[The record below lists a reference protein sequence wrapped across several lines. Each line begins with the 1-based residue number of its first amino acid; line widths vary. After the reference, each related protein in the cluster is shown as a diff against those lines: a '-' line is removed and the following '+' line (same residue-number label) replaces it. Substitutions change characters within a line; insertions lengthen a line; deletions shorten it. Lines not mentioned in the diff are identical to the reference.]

1 MHESPLLW
9 EDPERAVEAMFLSV
23 RLTLSLSLF
32 LRFLLFGCDSEVLV
46 MIAMSRQLC
55 WYTTVARFA

>member
-23 RLTLSLSLF
+23 RLTLSLSVSTILVVW
-32 LRFLLFGCDSEVLV
+32 LRF
-46 MIAMSRQLC
+46 
-55 WYTTVARFA
+55 

>member
-23 RLTLSLSLF
+23 RLTLSLSLCF
-32 LRFLLFGCDSEVLV
+32 YDSCCLVAILRSLS
-46 MIAMSRQLC
+46 
-55 WYTTVARFA
+55 